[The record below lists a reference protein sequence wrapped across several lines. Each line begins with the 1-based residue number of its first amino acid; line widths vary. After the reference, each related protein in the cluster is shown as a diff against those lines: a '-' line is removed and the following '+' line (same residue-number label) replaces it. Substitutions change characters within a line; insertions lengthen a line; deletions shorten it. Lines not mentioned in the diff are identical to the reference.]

1 MKKSQIKDY
10 ADILALL
17 DYEYGGTNID
27 IAFLGE
33 QFSQTKKINKA
44 EMQRWG

>member
-27 IAFLGE
+27 IAFIGE
-33 QFSQTKKINKA
+33 QFSHTSPLSF
-44 EMQRWG
+44 